1 MVAEITGSPIS
12 PISPIVNVN
21 VIGARAFASAYHVRQ
36 GDDVQSR
43 CTKY

>member
-12 PISPIVNVN
+12 PISPIVN